1 MKGRKSRAA
10 GGMVEKDRDET
21 PKETYAGAGSNV
33 IKEAEERKKG
43 GKVKR
48 ATGGAV
54 AGVAAPVTKTIGR
67 MSGGAVKAR
76 MDRPGRKKGGRVGSN
91 NAPLSTANAVVSAP
105 KLPSANGGN

>member
-43 GKVKR
+43 GRVKKEMGKVEGKMAKMR
-48 ATGGAV
+48 L
-54 AGVAAPVTKTIGR
+54 
-67 MSGGAVKAR
+67 
-76 MDRPGRKKGGRVGSN
+76 DRPGRKMGGRVGADKS
-91 NAPLSTANAVVSAP
+91 PLSSAAGGES
-105 KLPSANGGN
+105 PSDQSHSEECD